1 MQNEERWRELCA
13 QAAKE
18 KDPVR
23 LIELVKEIN
32 ELLIEKEKS
41 LRENRA
47 RNDFMETGSTLAQHE
62 EDSQSR
68 SPW

>member
-32 ELLIEKEKS
+32 ALLIEKEES
-41 LRENRA
+41 LKKNRE
-47 RNDFMETGSTLAQHE
+47 RNDYEDTDST
-62 EDSQSR
+62 
-68 SPW
+68 